1 MAQGWRKDYLRY
13 KGFFLD
19 ILAIYN
25 SKPNLKAYLEL
36 ILSLGTIIIFSI
48 YAIKPTILTIVE
60 LNNEIKSKEN
70 TVSLLTQ
77 KISNL
82 KIASNILQKESQ
94 NLELIDSAIPTGANV
109 EQLVKQIEKI
119 AFDSSVVIR
128 NFSSANIFLK
138 GSSDKKVENEL
149 PVSFSVT
156 GNYQNLFLFLQ
167 TIENLRR
174 PFRIDSFVFN
184 SNITADNEKFIVLTI
199 SGNVPYEYEEK

>member
-13 KGFFLD
+13 KDFFLD

-36 ILSLGTIIIFSI
+36 ILSLGTIVIFSI
-48 YAIKPTILTIVE
+48 YAIKPTVLTIVE

-70 TVSLLTQ
+70 TVLLLTQ
-77 KISNL
+77 KVSNL
-82 KIASNILQKESQ
+82 KIASNLLQKESQ
-94 NLELIDSAIPTGANV
+94 NLEIIDNAVPTGANV

-119 AFDSSVVIR
+119 ALDNSVAIR
-128 NFSSANIFLK
+128 NFSSTNIFLK
-138 GSSDKKVENEL
+138 GNSDKKVESEL
-149 PVSFSVT
+149 PVSFSIT
-156 GNYQNLFLFLQ
+156 GNYQNLFQFLQ

>member
-19 ILAIYN
+19 ILTIYN
-25 SKPNLKAYLEL
+25 SRPNLKAYLEL
-36 ILSLGTIIIFSI
+36 ILSLGTIVIFSI
-48 YAIKPTILTIVE
+48 YAIKPTVLTIVE

-70 TVSLLTQ
+70 TVLLLTQ

-82 KIASNILQKESQ
+82 KIASNLLQKESQ
-94 NLELIDSAIPTGANV
+94 NLEIIDNAVPTGANV

-119 AFDSSVVIR
+119 ALDNSVAIR

-138 GSSDKKVENEL
+138 GNSDKNVESEL
-149 PVSFSVT
+149 PVSFSIT
-156 GNYQNLFLFLQ
+156 GNYQNLFQFLQ

>member
-94 NLELIDSAIPTGANV
+94 NLELIDKAIPTGANV

-156 GNYQNLFLFLQ
+156 GNYQSLFLFLQ

>member
-25 SKPNLKAYLEL
+25 SRPNLKAYLEL
-36 ILSLGTIIIFSI
+36 ILSLGTIVIFSI
-48 YAIKPTILTIVE
+48 YAIKPTVLTIVE
-60 LNNEIKSKEN
+60 LNSEIKSKEN
-70 TVSLLTQ
+70 TVLLLTQ

-82 KIASNILQKESQ
+82 KIASNLLQKESQ
-94 NLELIDSAIPTGANV
+94 NLEIIDNAVPTGANV

-119 AFDSSVVIR
+119 ALDNSVAIR

-138 GSSDKKVENEL
+138 GNSDKKVESEL
-149 PVSFSVT
+149 PVSFSIT
-156 GNYQNLFLFLQ
+156 GNYQNLFQFLQ

>member
-19 ILAIYN
+19 VLVVYN
-25 SKPNLKAYLEL
+25 SRPNLKAYLEL
-36 ILSLGTIIIFSI
+36 ILSLGTIVIFSI

-70 TVSLLTQ
+70 TVLLLTQ

-82 KIASNILQKESQ
+82 KIASNLLQKESQ
-94 NLELIDSAIPTGANV
+94 NLEIIDNAVPTGANV
-109 EQLVKQIEKI
+109 ELLVKQIEKI
-119 AFDSSVVIR
+119 SLDNSVAIR

-138 GSSDKKVENEL
+138 GNSDKKVESEL
-149 PVSFSVT
+149 PVSFSIT
-156 GNYQNLFLFLQ
+156 GNYQNLFQFLQ

>member
-13 KGFFLD
+13 KGFFLE
-19 ILAIYN
+19 ILTIYN
-25 SKPNLKAYLEL
+25 SRPNLKAYLEL
-36 ILSLGTIIIFSI
+36 ILSLGTIVIFSI
-48 YAIKPTILTIVE
+48 YAIKPTALTIVE

-70 TVSLLTQ
+70 TVLLLTQ

-82 KIASNILQKESQ
+82 KIASNLLQKESQ
-94 NLELIDSAIPTGANV
+94 NLEIIDNAVPTGANV
-109 EQLVKQIEKI
+109 ELLVKQIEKI
-119 AFDSSVVIR
+119 SLDNSVAIR

-138 GSSDKKVENEL
+138 GNSDKKVESEL
-149 PVSFSVT
+149 PVSFSIT
-156 GNYQNLFLFLQ
+156 GNYQNLFQFLQ

>member
-25 SKPNLKAYLEL
+25 SRPNLKAYLEL
-36 ILSLGTIIIFSI
+36 ILSLGTIVIFSI
-48 YAIKPTILTIVE
+48 YAIKPTVLTIVE

-70 TVSLLTQ
+70 TVLLLTQ

-82 KIASNILQKESQ
+82 KIASNLLQKESQ
-94 NLELIDSAIPTGANV
+94 NLEIIDNAVPTGANV

-119 AFDSSVVIR
+119 ALDNSVAIR

-138 GSSDKKVENEL
+138 GNSDKKVESEL
-149 PVSFSVT
+149 PVSFSIT
-156 GNYQNLFLFLQ
+156 GNYQNLFQFLQ

>member
-25 SKPNLKAYLEL
+25 SRPNLKAYLEL
-36 ILSLGTIIIFSI
+36 ILSLGTIVIFSI
-48 YAIKPTILTIVE
+48 YAIKPTVLTIVE

-70 TVSLLTQ
+70 TVLLLTQ

-82 KIASNILQKESQ
+82 KIASNLLQKESQ
-94 NLELIDSAIPTGANV
+94 NLEIIDDAVPTGANV

-119 AFDSSVVIR
+119 ALDNSVAIR

-138 GSSDKKVENEL
+138 GNSDKKVESEL
-149 PVSFSVT
+149 PVSFSIT
-156 GNYQNLFLFLQ
+156 GNYQNLFQFLQ

>member
-19 ILAIYN
+19 ILTIYN
-25 SKPNLKAYLEL
+25 SRPNLKAYLEL
-36 ILSLGTIIIFSI
+36 ILSLGTIVIFSI
-48 YAIKPTILTIVE
+48 YAIKPTVLTIVE

-70 TVSLLTQ
+70 TVLLLTQ

-82 KIASNILQKESQ
+82 KIASNLLQKESQ
-94 NLELIDSAIPTGANV
+94 NLEIIDNAVPTGANV
-109 EQLVKQIEKI
+109 ELLVKQIEKI
-119 AFDSSVVIR
+119 ALDNSVAIR

-138 GSSDKKVENEL
+138 GNSDKKVESEL
-149 PVSFSVT
+149 PVSFSIT
-156 GNYQNLFLFLQ
+156 GNYQNLFQFLQ

>member
-1 MAQGWRKDYLRY
+1 M
-13 KGFFLD
+13 D

>member
-94 NLELIDSAIPTGANV
+94 NLELIDKAIPTGANV

>member
-19 ILAIYN
+19 ILTIYN
-25 SKPNLKAYLEL
+25 SRPNLKAYLEL
-36 ILSLGTIIIFSI
+36 ILSLGTIVIFSI
-48 YAIKPTILTIVE
+48 YAIKPTVLTIVE

-70 TVSLLTQ
+70 TVLLLTQ

-82 KIASNILQKESQ
+82 KIASNLLQKESQ
-94 NLELIDSAIPTGANV
+94 NLEIIDNAVPTGANV

-119 AFDSSVVIR
+119 ALDNSVAIR
-128 NFSSANIFLK
+128 NFSSTNIFLK
-138 GSSDKKVENEL
+138 GNSDKKVESEL
-149 PVSFSVT
+149 PVSFSIT
-156 GNYQNLFLFLQ
+156 GNYQNLFQFLQ

>member
-1 MAQGWRKDYLRY
+1 M
-13 KGFFLD
+13 
-19 ILAIYN
+19 
-25 SKPNLKAYLEL
+25 
-36 ILSLGTIIIFSI
+36 
-48 YAIKPTILTIVE
+48 
-60 LNNEIKSKEN
+60 
-70 TVSLLTQ
+70 LLTQ

-82 KIASNILQKESQ
+82 KIASNLLQKESQ
-94 NLELIDSAIPTGANV
+94 NLEIIDDAVPTGANV

-119 AFDSSVVIR
+119 ALDNSVAIR

-138 GSSDKKVENEL
+138 GNSDKKVESEL
-149 PVSFSVT
+149 PVSFSIT
-156 GNYQNLFLFLQ
+156 GNYQNLFQFLQ

>member
-25 SKPNLKAYLEL
+25 SRPNLKAYLEL
-36 ILSLGTIIIFSI
+36 ILSLGTIVIFSI
-48 YAIKPTILTIVE
+48 YAIKPTVLTIVE

-70 TVSLLTQ
+70 TVLLLTQ

-82 KIASNILQKESQ
+82 KIASNLLQKESQ
-94 NLELIDSAIPTGANV
+94 NLEIIDNAVPTGANV
-109 EQLVKQIEKI
+109 ELLVKQIEKI
-119 AFDSSVVIR
+119 ALDNSVAIR

-138 GSSDKKVENEL
+138 GNSDKKVESEL
-149 PVSFSVT
+149 PVSFSIT
-156 GNYQNLFLFLQ
+156 GNYQNLFQFLQ

>member
-156 GNYQNLFLFLQ
+156 GNYQSLFLFLQ